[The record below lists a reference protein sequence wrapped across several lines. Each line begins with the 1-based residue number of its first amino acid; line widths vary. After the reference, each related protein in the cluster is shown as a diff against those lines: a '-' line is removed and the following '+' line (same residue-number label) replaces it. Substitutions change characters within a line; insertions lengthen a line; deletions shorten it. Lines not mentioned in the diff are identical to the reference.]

1 MTSMSIQ
8 EGLKIHGVDGKASVM
23 KEIHNLVSR
32 ECFDEVSYKSLSD
45 TNKKQAL
52 PILMF
57 MLLKQDGR
65 LKSRGCTDRHPR
77 RLWTTKQE
85 VSLPTPAFEALKYVF
100 AIIGLEACD
109 VTSFALSA
117 QFLQTDMDEV
127 LYLKITGAL
136 ALLLVEYDRD
146 PWGKYLQKE

>member
-1 MTSMSIQ
+1 
-8 EGLKIHGVDGKASVM
+8 
-23 KEIHNLVSR
+23 
-32 ECFDEVSYKSLSD
+32 
-45 TNKKQAL
+45 
-52 PILMF
+52 MF

-65 LKSRGCTDRHPR
+65 LKSRRCADGHPQC
-77 RLWTTKQE
+77 LWTTKQK
-85 VSLPTPAFEALKYVF
+85 VSSPTPAFEALKYVF